1 MVTRRRIVGLI
12 VLLTAVSVVRADIGP
27 PRVREDVVNIRLF
40 AGKDYSDYIF
50 YVCRSK
56 GTAEQINISMDKP
69 VVLEGEK
76 GASLSVAAVPTFTRV
91 KSLSAPVLVRL
102 LVSFCAVLNITRPK
116 LTLPAR
122 TVRSVTAVA
131 V

>member
-76 GASLSVAAVPTFTRV
+76 GASLSVAAVP
-91 KSLSAPVLVRL
+91 KDSLEKLGGEEKLLKLLPGKRIDGIAYTDVLACSR
-102 LVSFCAVLNITRPK
+102 
-116 LTLPAR
+116 R
-122 TVRSVTAVA
+122 TNGPGAHVMD
-131 V
+131 